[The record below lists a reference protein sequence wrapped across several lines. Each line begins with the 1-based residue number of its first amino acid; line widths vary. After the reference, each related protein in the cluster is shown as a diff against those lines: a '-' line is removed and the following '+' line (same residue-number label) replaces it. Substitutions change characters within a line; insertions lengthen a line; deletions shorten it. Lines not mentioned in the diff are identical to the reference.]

1 MPQEIALY
9 GEFSIRETFIYFG
22 WCAGMTTEEVDEKL
36 IFLLKVKNFHGS
48 WKVGISKGVSKE
60 LKLPVLFKYL
70 SKYLVFFLSKFKEKK
85 ISSSQMY
92 RGTVLFSDF
101 IYLYNSLHSLITV
114 FTTTVRKSFC

>member
-1 MPQEIALY
+1 VLGGRPGSKGSGVPGPRVGYMPQEIALY

-60 LKLPVLFKYL
+60 LPVLFKYL

-85 ISSSQMY
+85 ISSSQM
-92 RGTVLFSDF
+92 
-101 IYLYNSLHSLITV
+101 
-114 FTTTVRKSFC
+114 